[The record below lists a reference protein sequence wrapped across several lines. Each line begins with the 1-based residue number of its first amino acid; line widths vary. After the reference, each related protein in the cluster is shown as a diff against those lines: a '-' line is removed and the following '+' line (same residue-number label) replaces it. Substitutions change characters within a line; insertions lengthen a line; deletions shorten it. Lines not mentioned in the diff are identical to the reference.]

1 MELFQTDFKKLF
13 ESSPGLYLIL
23 LPDLHIVAVTDA
35 YLHSTLTKR
44 EQIIGRYLFDVF
56 PDNPGDPYA
65 DGVKNLRA
73 SLERVLKYRR
83 PDAMPIQK
91 YDVQDPSGVGFVEK
105 YWSPLNSP
113 VFDDKNEIAFII
125 HSVKD
130 VTELRRYEVSLK
142 DSDDRYN
149 RIIGEI
155 QDYAVILMDTAG
167 NISNWNTGAERI
179 KGYSD
184 KEIIGKNFKIFY
196 TPEDIQSGKP
206 QLLLQEATINGR
218 ASDEGW
224 RVKKDGSV
232 FWASVTITAIHDEAG
247 RVTGFSK
254 ITRDLTD
261 KRNTEKE
268 LQESNEELV
277 AINEELR
284 SAQEELLA
292 AHDEMKTTQEEL
304 QVTLE
309 KLMANNESLEKA
321 RLELIS
327 KTHELERSNDVKS
340 EFLSN
345 MSHELRTPLN
355 SMLILSK
362 VLSNNKP
369 GNLTDKQVEQA
380 ATIHAAGNDL
390 RKLIDDILDL
400 SKIEA
405 GKMEVEM
412 ENVSL
417 ADIKN
422 NIEQL
427 FTPVA
432 LQKEIHL
439 SIDEEDNL
447 PSYIVTDGQRL
458 EQILKN
464 LLSNAFKFTAK
475 NGNVSLSI
483 SRAAAGKLTRQKNQS
498 SVIPE
503 AIAFSATDTGIGIPL
518 SKRSA
523 IFDAFKQ
530 ADGSTS
536 RKYGG
541 TGLGLSISRELC
553 GLLGGNIELES
564 EEGVG
569 SKFIVY
575 LPVDNSAIKMNKSE
589 EVLNDENELAIQPNI
604 MIKEGSVPLKISNE
618 LAALLDGCHILI
630 TDDDQ
635 RNIEGL
641 RGIFEGYKTNLLIA
655 HNGREALNL
664 LNRNK
669 EISLVL
675 MDIMMPE
682 MDGFEAI
689 RSMRQNENF
698 KTVPVIVI
706 TAKTMKS
713 DMENCLKAGAS
724 AYLSKPVDAQQL
736 LLLIESLLKKN
747 N

>member
-1 MELFQTDFKKLF
+1 MELFQPDFKKLF
-13 ESSPGLYLIL
+13 ESSPGLYLVL
-23 LPDLHIVAVTDA
+23 LPDLHISAVTDA
-35 YLHSTLTKR
+35 YLESTLTRR
-44 EQIIGRYLFDVF
+44 EQIVGRYIFDVF
-56 PDNPGDPYA
+56 PDNPDDPNA

-73 SLERVLKYRR
+73 SLERVLKFRR

-91 YDVQDPSGVGFVEK
+91 YDVQDSSGKGFVEK

-113 VFDDKNEIAFII
+113 VFDDNNDIAFII
-125 HSVKD
+125 HRVED
-130 VTELRRYEVSLK
+130 VTELRQSEIDLK
-142 DSDDRYN
+142 YSHDRYN

-155 QDYAVILMDTAG
+155 QDYAVLLMDTTG
-167 NISNWNTGAERI
+167 NISNWNLGAERI
-179 KGYSD
+179 KGY
-184 KEIIGKNFKIFY
+184 KGNEIIGKNFKIFY
-196 TPEDIQSGKP
+196 TAEDIQSDKP
-206 QLLLQEATINGR
+206 GQLLKEAETTGR
-218 ASDEGW
+218 ASEEGW
-224 RVKKDGSV
+224 RIRKDGSP
-232 FWASVTITAIHDEAG
+232 FWASVTITAIHDDKG

-254 ITRDLTD
+254 ITRDLSE
-261 KRNTEKE
+261 KRNAEKE

-309 KLMANNESLEKA
+309 KLMANNESLEKT

-327 KTHELERSNDVKS
+327 KTRELERSNNVKS

-369 GNLTDKQVEQA
+369 GNLTNKQVEQA
-380 ATIHAAGNDL
+380 ATIHSAGNDL

-405 GKMEVEM
+405 GKMEIEMDNVE
-412 ENVSL
+412 L

-422 NIEQL
+422 NIQHL

-432 LQKEIHL
+432 GQKEIHF
-439 SIDEEDNL
+439 ITQEEDSL
-447 PSYIVTDGQRL
+447 PSHIITDGQRL
-458 EQILKN
+458 EQVIKN
-464 LLSNAFKFTAK
+464 LLSNAFKFTPK
-475 NGNVSLSI
+475 NGTVSFSI
-483 SRAAAGKLTRQKNQS
+483 NRAPAGKLTGTNNYSPVK
-498 SVIPE
+498 PE
-503 AIAFSATDTGIGIPL
+503 VIAFTVTDTGIGIPQN
-518 SKRSA
+518 KQSA

-553 GLLGGNIELES
+553 GLLGGNIEVES
-564 EEGVG
+564 TEGVG
-569 SKFIVY
+569 SRFTIY
-575 LPVDNSAIKMNKSE
+575 LPIDGVDATINKDDEAGSE
-589 EVLNDENELAIQPNI
+589 ENRISVPSNI
-604 MIKEGSVPLKISNE
+604 LIKEGSVPLEISNE
-618 LAALLDGCHILI
+618 LAALLEGRHILI
-630 TDDDQ
+630 TDDDE
-635 RNIEGL
+635 RNIESL
-641 RGIFEGYKTNLLIA
+641 RGIFEGYKANLLVA
-655 HNGREALNL
+655 HTGQEALNL

-689 RSMRQNENF
+689 RSIRKNADF
-698 KTVPVIVI
+698 KTLPVIVI

-713 DMENCLKAGAS
+713 DKEECLKAGAS
-724 AYLSKPVDAQQL
+724 AYLSKPVDVRQL
-736 LLLIESLLKKN
+736 LLLIELLLKK
-747 N
+747 